1 MYVITTSF
9 NVKYLFLFYRYLQK
23 IQTPSNCWM
32 IARLERWG
40 GVVKWRGAWT
50 GRSDSRSGRGGERRR
65 ELRLACT
72 AVPKLQLSPAHSQLT
87 LLLHGH
93 APFDSID
100 FPLVFFFR
108 SKTLPRNLKPPRAP
122 RDAASSLPRL
132 HVSLPATPPNLPRFH
147 HQLPTNHSPLRAFA
161 YSDTHLAK
169 VGAAASS
176 IFFWE
181 NGFGDHYH
189 LLPAHNHILVILVP
203 SYSFLVYVLCPMRR
217 LNNIPG
223 DITYIYKIEIC
234 YSVYIMFSANNCY

>member
-1 MYVITTSF
+1 MSSGGAHGPGVA
-9 NVKYLFLFYRYLQK
+9 
-23 IQTPSNCWM
+23 TP
-32 IARLERWG
+32 
-40 GVVKWRGAWT
+40 GAE
-50 GRSDSRSGRGGERRR
+50 RGGGGGRERRR

-100 FPLVFFFR
+100 FPLVFF
-108 SKTLPRNLKPPRAP
+108 LPLKNTPPKSQPPPPPRAP

-176 IFFWE
+176 IFF
-181 NGFGDHYH
+181 
-189 LLPAHNHILVILVP
+189 
-203 SYSFLVYVLCPMRR
+203 
-217 LNNIPG
+217 
-223 DITYIYKIEIC
+223 
-234 YSVYIMFSANNCY
+234 